1 MVYTLCS
8 VVNSVQSEFPAV
20 YLSTLVEH
28 LDSLIRTHA
37 RLMKDRRTF
46 LWSLL
51 PTRFTLVY
59 RSNYSKLTSSL
70 ARMTSSLTLLSLNS
84 LALTTPFLVSL
95 PCFSL
100 PPYNEQV
107 SILAELAAFLVT
119 TQQPYFTYSTF
130 RGCVTAVRTLRYGC
144 RKVKIGSVPG
154 HSDMLDWIK
163 GCFADSI
170 I

>member
-1 MVYTLCS
+1 
-8 VVNSVQSEFPAV
+8 
-20 YLSTLVEH
+20 
-28 LDSLIRTHA
+28 
-37 RLMKDRRTF
+37 MKDRRCGSF

-51 PTRFTLVY
+51 PTRFTPVY

-84 LALTTPFLVSL
+84 LALTSQLFLVSL

-100 PPYNEQV
+100 PPYNEQL
-107 SILAELAAFLVT
+107 SK
-119 TQQPYFTYSTF
+119 TF

-154 HSDMLDWIK
+154 HGDMLDWIK
-163 GCFADSI
+163 GCFVDSI

>member
-1 MVYTLCS
+1 MVYTLGS

-20 YLSTLVEH
+20 RLSTLVEH

-37 RLMKDRRTF
+37 PLMKDRRCGSF

-51 PTRFTLVY
+51 PTRFTPVY
-59 RSNYSKLTSSL
+59 RSNYSKLPSSL
-70 ARMTSSLTLLSLNS
+70 ARMTSSLTLTQQPSSNKP
-84 LALTTPFLVSL
+84 TPFLVSL

-119 TQQPYFTYSTF
+119 T
-130 RGCVTAVRTLRYGC
+130 
-144 RKVKIGSVPG
+144 
-154 HSDMLDWIK
+154 
-163 GCFADSI
+163 
-170 I
+170 